1 MTGGQNDEAALFT
14 LAALYALAPAV
25 LKIIAV
31 AIMWNFPLGEAQ
43 QRALRSKIESA

>member
-1 MTGGQNDEAALFT
+1 
-14 LAALYALAPAV
+14 V

-31 AIMWNFPLGEAQ
+31 AIMWNFPLREAQ